1 MIYTYILVAMA
12 GITIGMFVSYMVL
25 IGKTAYG
32 TLRIDHTNPEK
43 DLYRI
48 DIDGNFDNISKEKR
62 IVLKVD
68 NDANLSQK

>member
-12 GITIGMFVSYMVL
+12 GIAIGMFVSYVLL

-32 TLRIDHTNPEK
+32 TLRIDHTDPEK

-68 NDANLSQK
+68 SDANLSQK

>member
-12 GITIGMFVSYMVL
+12 GIAIGMFVSYMLL

-32 TLRIDHTNPEK
+32 TLRIDHTDPEK

-48 DIDGNFDNISKEKR
+48 DIDGNFDNISREKR

>member
-25 IGKTAYG
+25 IGKSAYG

>member
-1 MIYTYILVAMA
+1 MVLTYILVAIA
-12 GITIGMFVSYMVL
+12 GVLVGIIASYVFQVVQ
-25 IGKTAYG
+25 TAYG
-32 TLRIDHTNPEK
+32 TLRIDHTDPEK

-68 NDANLSQK
+68 NNADLSQK

>member
-12 GITIGMFVSYMVL
+12 GIAIGMFVSYMVL

-48 DIDGNFDNISKEKR
+48 DINGNFDNISKEKR

>member
-12 GITIGMFVSYMVL
+12 GIAIGMFVSYMLL

-32 TLRIDHTNPEK
+32 ALRIDHTNPEK

>member
-12 GITIGMFVSYMVL
+12 GITIGMFVSYMLL

>member
-12 GITIGMFVSYMVL
+12 GIAIGMFVSYVLL

-32 TLRIDHTNPEK
+32 TLRIDHTDPEK

>member
-12 GITIGMFVSYMVL
+12 GIAIGMFVSCMLL

-32 TLRIDHTNPEK
+32 TLRIDHTDPEK

>member
-12 GITIGMFVSYMVL
+12 GIAIGMFVSYMLL

>member
-12 GITIGMFVSYMVL
+12 GIAIGMFVSYMAL

-32 TLRIDHTNPEK
+32 TLRIDHTDPEK

>member
-12 GITIGMFVSYMVL
+12 GIAIGMFVSYVLL

-32 TLRIDHTNPEK
+32 TLRIDHTDPEK

-68 NDANLSQK
+68 NDANRSQK

>member
-12 GITIGMFVSYMVL
+12 GITIGMFVSYMLL

-32 TLRIDHTNPEK
+32 TLRIDHTDPEK

>member
-12 GITIGMFVSYMVL
+12 GIAIGMFVSYMVL
-25 IGKTAYG
+25 IGKTACG

-62 IVLKVD
+62 IMLKVD
-68 NDANLSQK
+68 NNANLSQK

>member
-1 MIYTYILVAMA
+1 MIYTYILVAIA
-12 GITIGMFVSYMVL
+12 GIAIGMFVSYMLL

-32 TLRIDHTNPEK
+32 TLRIDHTDPEK

>member
-1 MIYTYILVAMA
+1 MIYTYILVATA
-12 GITIGMFVSYMVL
+12 GIAIGMFVSYMVL